1 MALEVKER
9 KPITQNPA
17 ILLLYGAPK
26 VGKTTTLSQLKDCL
40 ILDTEQGAR
49 MVGGHILDIN
59 GREDLLDFYRNAES
73 GHDFKYIALDT
84 IDKLIEWTDLQV
96 RQEFQVDS
104 IADLAYGKGFGLVR
118 ERVINNVRKLQKLCD
133 SFIIIGHRKTAA
145 AVDNSTAVAP
155 ESLDISGKLKNMLMA
170 MSDAVGYAYRDE
182 ENDKLM
188 VSFKAG
194 KALEAGSRCP
204 HLKGKEIEFKWD
216 LIYKHSKKGDK

>member
-40 ILDTEQGAR
+40 ILDTESGAH

-59 GREDLLDFYRNAES
+59 GREELLDMYRNAAA
-73 GHDFKYIALDT
+73 GHKFKYFALDT

-118 ERVINNVRKLQKLCD
+118 ERVINNVKKLQTLCD
-133 SFIIIGHRKTAA
+133 HTIIVGHRKTAA
-145 AVDNSTAVAP
+145 AVDNSNAVDP

-170 MSDAVGYAYRDE
+170 MSDAVGYVYRSE
-182 ENDKLM
+182 EDDKLM
-188 VSFKAG
+188 VSFKSG

-204 HLKGKEIEFKWD
+204 HLKGKEIEFKWN
-216 LIYKHSKKGDK
+216 LIYKNEKKGDK